1 MTAMNKPL
9 VEESAALDAAAAS
22 KLCRRLFFPLFH
34 DDEPEEDNPKN
45 AADYEQL
52 VSV

>member
-9 VEESAALDAAAAS
+9 VEESAVLDAAAAS
-22 KLCRRLFFPLFH
+22 KLCGRLFFPLCH
-34 DDEPEEDNPKN
+34 DDEPEEDRPRD
-45 AADYEQL
+45 DYQQL